1 MIWGPMLSSGENPG
15 EDGIFSL
22 STVPRHVP
30 FGPAVRWPLS
40 TT

>member
-1 MIWGPMLSSGENPG
+1 MIWRPMLSSGENPG

-22 STVPRHVP
+22 STVPRHTAC
-30 FGPAVRWPLS
+30 GPSVRPPLS